1 MNTEQIEQLAVKHE
15 AFGFGL
21 VDAKGYTTHGFDP
34 EGLHAFVTELT
45 EALAQERDALFGSQ
59 ELIAHVAAALSER
72 MTLAENKCEK
82 YQEENKSLRDAMK
95 PDMFWNND
103 DAETLYHSIGEFLN
117 DEICNGSLEVGD
129 VRIIQ
134 QAKRLPNITI
144 QVTSIDENECEADWE
159 IVPALTRKQ
168 S

>member
-1 MNTEQIEQLAVKHE
+1 MNTEQIMALADAYAIAHCNFVIPQMARKHLQ
-15 AFGFGL
+15 A
-21 VDAKGYTTHGFDP
+21 AI
-34 EGLHAFVTELT
+34 
-45 EALAQERDALFGSQ
+45 EALVQDRDALFGSQ